1 VVPVHISLN
10 LYSMFSTSSMALIFN
25 AAVSDTGYMVVLV
38 VGAVVI
44 GVIALMGLGFGI
56 RHIKKWITGKKF

>member
-1 VVPVHISLN
+1 
-10 LYSMFSTSSMALIFN
+10 MFSTSTFATIFN
-25 AAVSDTGYMVVLV
+25 GAVSDTGYMVGLV
-38 VGAVVI
+38 VAATVV

>member
-1 VVPVHISLN
+1 
-10 LYSMFSTSSMALIFN
+10 MFATSSFAAIFN
-25 AAVSDTGYMVVLV
+25 GAVSDTGYMVGLV
-38 VGAVVI
+38 VAAVTI

>member
-1 VVPVHISLN
+1 
-10 LYSMFSTSSMALIFN
+10 MFSTSSMASIFN
-25 AAVSDTGYMVVLV
+25 GAVSDTGYMVVLV